1 MKKFLAVIA
10 SVTLAISMLAFTGCK
25 KDKDSNP
32 NVINGNYKDATVEEV
47 KTELSKVDFSNAFGD
62 VTVNDYKLGFE
73 FSENYSIAMATQV
86 TDSGYTVDVN
96 YTFNTDTNYKLV
108 FTDLENLTIS
118 GSGYANLS
126 GNATSA
132 LDKTKV
138 SYDLTAKTNV
148 YNDSDYVY
156 VDLYEV
162 TNFDKIGF
170 KGLKAMKVK
179 ASFEDLIDF
188 IGGIG
193 EEGPEGD
200 TNLTPA
206 DEIIVSPDEGEE
218 GGEIIA
224 VPGMSFDTLLQMLDQ
239 LKIKVA
245 LDTDNG
251 LKAKISF
258 TKESYEAILALAES
272 GADADEMGD
281 IVESIAML
289 KDALTV
295 NTLNIDIYIAFD
307 ANGLFSGFAVDCN
320 IDVKVNS
327 DKVPDMPIE
336 LGDYTL
342 KVTGGMNLKLY
353 NGDITLPTG
362 LATDKKYIDIFAE

>member
-10 SVTLAISMLAFTGCK
+10 SVILAISMLAFTGCK
-25 KDKDSNP
+25 DKESNP
-32 NVINGNYKDATVEEV
+32 NVIDGNYKEATAEQV
-47 KTELSKVDFSNAFGD
+47 KNELSKVDFSNAFGN
-62 VTVNDYKLGFE
+62 VEANDYKLGLE
-73 FSENYSIAMATQV
+73 LSENLSIVMDTTVNGISANYSI
-86 TDSGYTVDVN
+86 G
-96 YTFNTDTNYKLV
+96 TDTNYKLV
-108 FTDLENLTIS
+108 CTDLENLKIS
-118 GSGYANLS
+118 GSGYANVS
-126 GNATSA
+126 G
-132 LDKTKV
+132 K
-138 SYDLTAKTNV
+138 LTASAGKQKETLDLSLKTNV
-148 YNDSDYVY
+148 YNDSEYAY
-156 VDLYEV
+156 IDLYEV
-162 TNFDKIGF
+162 KGFDIMYE
-170 KGLKAMKVK
+170 GLTTMKVK

-193 EEGPEGD
+193 GPVDGD

-206 DEIIVSPDEGEE
+206 DEIIVSPDESEE

-224 VPGMSFDTLLQMLDQ
+224 VPGMDINALLGMLDQ

-272 GADADEMGD
+272 GAEEDEMGD

-295 NTLNIDIYIAFD
+295 NTLNIDIYVAFD
-307 ANGLFSGFAVDCN
+307 ANGLFTGFAVDCN
-320 IDVKVNS
+320 IDVKVS
-327 DKVPDMPIE
+327 VDKIPDMPIE
-336 LGDYTL
+336 LGDYAI

>member
-47 KTELSKVDFSNAFGD
+47 KAELSKVDFSNAFGD

-73 FSENYSIAMATQV
+73 LSENLSLVMDTSMNGINMSYSI
-86 TDSGYTVDVN
+86 G
-96 YTFNTDTNYKLV
+96 TDTNYKLV
-108 FTDLENLTIS
+108 CTDLENLTIT

-126 GNATSA
+126 GKITASNS
-132 LDKTKV
+132 KE
-138 SYDLTAKTNV
+138 SESIDLSLKTNV
-148 YNDSDYVY
+148 YNDSEYAY

-162 TNFDKIGF
+162 KGF
-170 KGLKAMKVK
+170 ELFKEFGFNLSPMKVK

-193 EEGPEGD
+193 DDDYPIEGD
-200 TNLTPA
+200 TNLSPA
-206 DEIIVSPDEGEE
+206 EEIVSPDESEE
-218 GGEIIA
+218 SGEIIA
-224 VPGMSFDTLLQMLDQ
+224 VPGMDVNALLGMLDQ

-272 GADADEMGD
+272 DAEADEMGD
-281 IVESIAML
+281 IVAEIAML

>member
-25 KDKDSNP
+25 DKESNP

-62 VTVNDYKLGFE
+62 VTVNDYKLGLE
-73 FSENYSIAMATQV
+73 LSENLSIVMDTTVNGIGANYSI
-86 TDSGYTVDVN
+86 G
-96 YTFNTDTNYKLV
+96 TDTNYKLV
-108 FTDLENLTIS
+108 CTDLENLTIT
-118 GSGYANLS
+118 GSGYANVSGKVTASAGKQKETLDLS
-126 GNATSA
+126 
-132 LDKTKV
+132 L
-138 SYDLTAKTNV
+138 KTNV
-148 YNDSDYVY
+148 YNDSEYAY
-156 VDLYEV
+156 IDLYEV
-162 TNFDKIGF
+162 KGFDIMYE
-170 KGLKAMKVK
+170 GLTTMKVK

-193 EEGPEGD
+193 DEDYPIEGD

-206 DEIIVSPDEGEE
+206 DEIIVSPDESEE

-224 VPGMSFDTLLQMLDQ
+224 VPGMDINVLLQMLDQ

-272 GADADEMGD
+272 DAEADEIGD

-320 IDVKVNS
+320 IDVKINS